1 MFAEL
6 INDGDVDLNVT
17 KVVLNSLRV
26 WEDMNGG
33 MVLQANNITADNLDI
48 FVKADHYVEYTFNLN
63 ITNAQRRYFEAPI
76 KWNFNYNIFWNQAE
90 VQDFETGYVPPPMDM
105 SHLARNPPKN
115 VTKRTFASK
124 IPAVYDMRN
133 TGKLTPVKDQKPYGT
148 CWAHAA
154 MGRVNQII

>member
-26 WEDMNGG
+26 WKDMNGG
-33 MVLQANNITADNLDI
+33 MVLQANNITADNDIFIKI
-48 FVKADHYVEYTFNLN
+48 FVKADHYVEYTFN
-63 ITNAQRRYFEAPI
+63 
-76 KWNFNYNIFWNQAE
+76 
-90 VQDFETGYVPPPMDM
+90 VPPPMDM

-124 IPAVYDMRN
+124 IRLSTTCVTPAN
-133 TGKLTPVKDQKPYGT
+133 
-148 CWAHAA
+148 
-154 MGRVNQII
+154 

>member
-1 MFAEL
+1 MKKFYLIAILIFCAFINNSSAAFAREHMSIEIKSINFSNDGNKLLVFSEL

-33 MVLQANNITADNLDI
+33 MILQANNITADNLDI

-63 ITNAQRRYFEAPI
+63 ITNAERRYFEAPI

-90 VQDFETGYVPPPMDM
+90 ENDD
-105 SHLARNPPKN
+105 
-115 VTKRTFASK
+115 
-124 IPAVYDMRN
+124 YDE
-133 TGKLTPVKDQKPYGT
+133 DYEEDEEDDSF
-148 CWAHAA
+148 
-154 MGRVNQII
+154 